1 MKRSGMMPWVGLRS
15 ILAAR
20 PPEITGVGSGGD
32 WKFETTA
39 LAADFRHFEVRA
51 AVEGGNPTISIFDYI
66 GDDGEG
72 GGVSDKRVAAALRS
86 IGNCDVDVEIN
97 SPGGNYFMGV
107 AIYNLLR
114 RHPKAVNVQ
123 ILGIAASAASVI
135 AMAGDTIAIAHNAEI
150 MIHEASGV
158 FIGTKS
164 EMAAAVETL
173 EHIDQSMVSTYAAR
187 SGRPPE
193 EFAAMIA
200 GKDVYFRGQEAIDA
214 GLADTLMERDAE
226 MPVYAATEFPS
237 DKASLDRFLAKHDMP
252 RSARRDLFR
261 AIGGGTHNAV
271 DPDPATPRAGDPD
284 EPVFQVTADQAARLA
299 ALNV

>member
-1 MKRSGMMPWVGLRS
+1 MRRDGLVAVRT
-15 ILAAR
+15 AR
-20 PPEITGVGSGGD
+20 PPEIAGVSGGD
-32 WKFETTA
+32 NWRFETTA

-51 AVEGGNPTISIFDYI
+51 ASAGGNPTISIFDYI

-86 IGNCDVDVEIN
+86 IGDRDVDVEIN
-97 SPGGNYFMGV
+97 SPGGNYFQGV

-150 MIHEASGV
+150 MIHEARGV

-164 EMAAAVETL
+164 EMADAVTTL
-173 EHIDQSMVSTYAAR
+173 QHIDDSMVATYAAR
-187 SGRPPE
+187 SGRPAE

-214 GLADTLMERDAE
+214 GLADTLMEREAE
-226 MPVYAATEFPS
+226 MPVYASTEFPS
-237 DKASLDRFLAKHDMP
+237 DRPSLDQLLAKRGMP
-252 RSARRDLFR
+252 RSARRELFR
-261 AIGGGTHNAV
+261 AIGTHNAA
-271 DPDPATPRAGDPD
+271 DPATPRAGDPE

>member
-1 MKRSGMMPWVGLRS
+1 MRHSGLRS
-15 ILAAR
+15 IAAKR
-20 PPEITGVGSGGD
+20 PPEISGVGSGSA

-51 AVEGGNPTISIFDYI
+51 AQDGANPVISIFDYI
-66 GDDGEG
+66 GDDGED
-72 GGVSDKRVAAALRS
+72 GGVSDQRVAAALRT
-86 IGNCDVDVEIN
+86 IGDRDVDVEIN
-97 SPGGNYFMGV
+97 SPGGNYFQGV

-150 MIHEASGV
+150 MIHEATGI

-164 EMAAAVETL
+164 EMAEAVSTL
-173 EHIDQSMVSTYAAR
+173 QHIDDSMVATYAAR
-187 SGRPPE
+187 SGRPAE

-214 GLADTLMERDAE
+214 GLADSIMERDAQ
-226 MPVYAATEFPS
+226 MPVYAASEYPK
-237 DKASLDRFLAKHDMP
+237 DKASLDRFLAKQEMP
-252 RSARRDLFR
+252 RSARRDLYR
-261 AIGGGTHNAV
+261 AMSLDTPNADQLAPV
-271 DPDPATPRAGDPD
+271 TPRAGDEPEPD
-284 EPVFQVTADQAARLA
+284 FSRLFE
-299 ALNV
+299 ALSISKERP